1 LEIGMGPTEL
11 RPDRRSFVSGLAAL
25 LGAGAASHYVGQTPA
40 AEFQTVKPIDL
51 EFSSALD
58 AAGAIRR
65 KQVSSVELTRNIL
78 ARVEKFNPKVNA
90 IVTLRA
96 DEALGRAKA
105 ADDALARGEWWGPFH
120 GVPCTVKDTFET
132 AGVRTTAG
140 APFLAQHVRQ
150 RDAAVVERLKAAGAV
165 ILGKTNTP
173 FMAGDHQ
180 TFNDLF
186 GTTNNPWDT
195 ARTPGGSSGGSA
207 AAVAAGLSYLD
218 IGSDLAGSIR
228 VPAHYCGVYGHKPS
242 LGVVPLRGH
251 IPPPPGGPPD
261 PPPYLPVAGP
271 LARSPADLGAALI
284 VLGGPDRA
292 ESVAYRWSLPPARG
306 ARLAD
311 YRIGYVLDDQHCP
324 VLPDVKEA
332 LSGAV
337 GALRQAGARLEKGWP
352 ARLDPADQY
361 EAYLHLFFAL
371 SYAPLVRDEQL
382 EEMRRRAARLD
393 GSMEARMAQA
403 AVAPHKAFVAANGT
417 RMSARAIWEEYF
429 RTHDAFLMPTGY
441 TAAPPHDHAPS
452 LSRTVKTPT
461 GARPQHDL
469 FFWSSFASLA
479 GLPATIAPAGRTPGG
494 LPVGLQI
501 AGPFLEDATPIAVA
515 GHLAELIGGFRPPAN
530 FAGLN

>member
-1 LEIGMGPTEL
+1 M

-25 LGAGAASHYVGQTPA
+25 FGASAASHSVRQAPA
-40 AEFQTVKPIDL
+40 ADLQAIKPTDL
-51 EFSSALD
+51 MFASALD
-58 AAGAIRR
+58 AARAIRR
-65 KQVSSVELTRNIL
+65 KQVSSAELTLHIL
-78 ARVEKFNPKVNA
+78 ARIEKYNPKVNA

-96 DEALGRAKA
+96 DEAKERAKA
-105 ADDALARGEWWGPFH
+105 ADEALARGEWWGPFH

-140 APFLAQHVRQ
+140 APFLAQHVPRH
-150 RDAAVVERLKAAGAV
+150 DAAVVERLKAAGAV

-186 GTTNNPWDT
+186 GTTNNPWDA

-251 IPPPPGGPPD
+251 IPPPPGVPPIPPPD
-261 PPPYLPVAGP
+261 LPVAGP
-271 LARSPADLGAALI
+271 LARSPADLRAAL
-284 VLGGPDRA
+284 LAFGGPDRDEA
-292 ESVAYRWSLPPARG
+292 IAYRWSLPPARG

-311 YRIGYVLDDQHCP
+311 YRIGYVLDDRHCP
-324 VLPDVKEA
+324 VLHEVKDA

-337 GALRQAGARLEKGWP
+337 GALRKAGARLDEGWP
-352 ARLDPADQY
+352 TGLVPADQY
-361 EAYLHLFFAL
+361 ETYLHLFFAL
-371 SYAPLVRDEQL
+371 QNAPSMRDEQL
-382 EEMRRRAARLD
+382 EEMRRQAARQD

-403 AVAPHKAFVAANGT
+403 AVAPHKAFLAANGA
-417 RMSARAIWEEYF
+417 RMAARAIWADYF

-441 TAAPPHDHAPS
+441 TVAPPHDHAPP

-461 GARPQHDL
+461 GERPQHDL
-469 FFWSSFASLA
+469 FFWISFATLA
-479 GLPATIAPAGRTPGG
+479 GLPATIAPAGRTPRG
-494 LPVGLQI
+494 LPVGIQI
-501 AGPFLEDATPIAVA
+501 VGPFLEDATPIAVA
-515 GHLAELIGGFRPPAN
+515 GHLADVIGAFRPPGDYAWVN
-530 FAGLN
+530 A